1 MYNKDNYIIREF
13 IDGQNIKSYIKENG
27 FNENLAMEL
36 TELIKIFMR
45 LNFTRIDIRMSEVFV
60 TKDHKIRIV
69 DTTRY
74 LDKHA
79 SYPQAML

>member
-1 MYNKDNYIIREF
+1 MIREF

-45 LNFTRIDIRMSEVFV
+45 LNFTRIDIRMSEIFV